1 MAIWFRIL
9 PFFRG
14 YDRLASR
21 TALSHLGKLLD
32 GLSIRWVLIGALAA
46 NRYRSSPRL
55 TNDVDL
61 LLANAGES
69 IDVLEATL
77 VGAGW
82 SVHRAD
88 RGGELLR
95 LTHAV
100 FGVAD
105 LLFAGT
111 HYQDLAIQR
120 ALVEPIDDDEDAP
133 VLTPEDVIVHKLI
146 AGRYQD
152 LADID
157 AILDTKLTLADRAGA
172 RGVHGAADAGRA
184 RSRIPERRAGSMAAH
199 PPDGGVPK

>member
-133 VLTPEDVIVHKLI
+133 VPGQAGDEVLGDAVGEVLLVLI
-146 AGRYQD
+146 RAHVLEGEYGDRGLVGEYEGGRLRLCGQYS
-152 LADID
+152 A
-157 AILDTKLTLADRAGA
+157 RAGPTPNID
-172 RGVHGAADAGRA
+172 RPGDVL
-184 RSRIPERRAGSMAAH
+184 
-199 PPDGGVPK
+199 